1 MPDHFADFRDDLVHG
16 FVRFATIDFSL
27 EPKPEP
33 LDRIVLRALRRKW
46 LEFQPWRFGYKRLH
60 FLAPMHTTVIQNKH

>member
-1 MPDHFADFRDDLVHG
+1 MPDQLADFHNDLVHG

-33 LDRIVLRALRRKW
+33 LDRIVLRAVRRKR
-46 LEFQPWRFGYKRLH
+46 LEFQPGCFGYKCLH
-60 FLAPMHTTVIQNKH
+60 FLASMDTAII